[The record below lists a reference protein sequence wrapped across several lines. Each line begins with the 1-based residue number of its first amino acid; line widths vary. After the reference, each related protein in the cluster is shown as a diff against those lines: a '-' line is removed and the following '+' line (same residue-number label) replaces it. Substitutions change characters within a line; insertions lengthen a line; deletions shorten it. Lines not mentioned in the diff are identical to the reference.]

1 MHCRYHTGAGSVS
14 LDLTSCKSEIISA
27 DNSKFTAH
35 GWLMALGWGV
45 VIPLG
50 TVFASATRSA
60 WLNAYLNEGAEYECG
75 AGEIAVYFESI
86 TGIIFIWEY
95 NLWAWSHSL

>member
-1 MHCRYHTGAGSVS
+1 
-14 LDLTSCKSEIISA
+14 
-27 DNSKFTAH
+27 
-35 GWLMALGWGV
+35 MALGWGV

-60 WLNAYLNEGAEYECG
+60 TNMAKCLFDEGAEYECG

-95 NLWAWSHSL
+95 NLWVWSHSL